1 MLLSAPSAIPEKSK
15 NLISAISAGIENIL
29 NHWRMLMAAKYFIKV
44 YYRHDVKTGRYI
56 PYLKTWF
63 EDDGKGNL
71 IFKQEE
77 M

>member
-1 MLLSAPSAIPEKSK
+1 
-15 NLISAISAGIENIL
+15 
-29 NHWRMLMAAKYFIKV
+29 MAAKYFIKV
-44 YYRHDVKTGRYI
+44 YYRHDVKAGRYI

>member
-1 MLLSAPSAIPEKSK
+1 MKT
-15 NLISAISAGIENIL
+15 
-29 NHWRMLMAAKYFIKV
+29 KYFIKV
-44 YYRHDVKTGRYI
+44 YRKYDAETGRYV